1 MKKVIS
7 FLFIALLLL
16 NGCSSLSFIPTPA
29 KATLATTDY
38 VNQSALKLVDETAAK
53 VIEQTKSIIDEA
65 LKTDRE
71 KMDSL
76 KSAMENQQKDVQAV
90 LAKMEE
96 IDALSGQ
103 MRDMVGR
110 MKKDLNE
117 VKAEMLDSIDV
128 VWGSVRNLEKVDQ
141 TIHANLAQIEASIV
155 KLRQIDAEF
164 TAITDQMKLNI
175 EILPKETLMK
185 LRDAIGKF
193 YDAQIPI
200 QPDK

>member
-1 MKKVIS
+1 MKKTVSI
-7 FLFIALLLL
+7 LFIALLLL

-38 VNQSALKLVDETAAK
+38 VNQSMQKMIDETTNK
-53 VIEQTKSIIDEA
+53 VIEQSKSIMDEA
-65 LKTDRE
+65 LKADRE

-76 KSAMENQQKDVQAV
+76 RSTMESQQKDVQVV

-128 VWGSVRNLEKVDQ
+128 VWSSVRNLEKVDQ
-141 TIHANLAQIEASIV
+141 TIQTNLAQIEASIV
-155 KLRQIDAEF
+155 KLQQIDAEF
-164 TAITDQMKLNI
+164 RALTNQMKLNI
-175 EILPKETLMK
+175 EALPKETLMK

-193 YDAQIPI
+193 YEAQIPI
-200 QPDK
+200 QPEK

>member
-1 MKKVIS
+1 MKKTVSI
-7 FLFIALLLL
+7 LFIALLLIS
-16 NGCSSLSFIPTPA
+16 GCSSLSFIPTPA

-38 VNQSALKLVDETAAK
+38 VNQSMQKMIDETTNK
-53 VIEQTKSIIDEA
+53 VIEQSKSIMDEA
-65 LKTDRE
+65 LKADRE

-76 KSAMENQQKDVQAV
+76 RSTMENQQKDVQAV

-128 VWGSVRNLEKVDQ
+128 VWVSVRNLEKVDQ
-141 TIHANLAQIEASIV
+141 TIQTNLAQIEASIV
-155 KLRQIDAEF
+155 KLQQIDTEF
-164 TAITDQMKLNI
+164 TALTNQMKLNI
-175 EILPKETLMK
+175 EALPKETLMK

-193 YDAQIPI
+193 YEAQIPI
-200 QPDK
+200 QQEK

>member
-1 MKKVIS
+1 MKKTVSI
-7 FLFIALLLL
+7 LFIALLLIS
-16 NGCSSLSFIPTPA
+16 GCSSLSFIPTPA

-38 VNQSALKLVDETAAK
+38 VNQSMQKMIDETTNK
-53 VIEQTKSIIDEA
+53 VIEQSKSIMDEA
-65 LKTDRE
+65 LKADRE

-76 KSAMENQQKDVQAV
+76 RSTMENQQKDVQAV

-128 VWGSVRNLEKVDQ
+128 VWVSVRNLEKVDQ
-141 TIHANLAQIEASIV
+141 TIQTNLAQIEASIV
-155 KLRQIDAEF
+155 KLQQIDAEF
-164 TAITDQMKLNI
+164 TALTNQMKLNI
-175 EILPKETLMK
+175 EALPKETLMK

-193 YDAQIPI
+193 YEAQIPI
-200 QPDK
+200 QQEK

>member
-1 MKKVIS
+1 MKKTVSI
-7 FLFIALLLL
+7 LFIALLLL

-38 VNQSALKLVDETAAK
+38 VNQSMQKMIDETTNK
-53 VIEQTKSIIDEA
+53 VIEQSKSIMDEA

-76 KSAMENQQKDVQAV
+76 RSTMESQQKDVQVV

-128 VWGSVRNLEKVDQ
+128 VWSSVRNLEKVDQ
-141 TIHANLAQIEASIV
+141 TIQTNLAQIEASIV
-155 KLRQIDAEF
+155 KLQQIDAEF
-164 TAITDQMKLNI
+164 RALTNQMKLNI
-175 EILPKETLMK
+175 EALPKETLMK

-193 YDAQIPI
+193 YEAQIPI
-200 QPDK
+200 QPEK